1 MEKYQEIYNVLKQGN
16 LSQLCNLANKL
27 KVSHETPGITFYDN
41 KKDLTYHLNYLIFHP
56 GNSKSI
62 FLRQADMILQT
73 FKTY

>member
-41 KKDLTYHLNYLIFHP
+41 KKEIIIVRIIDYFNK
-56 GNSKSI
+56 NN
-62 FLRQADMILQT
+62 MIT
-73 FKTY
+73 SYNRRKFTSEICDNC